1 MPPPKDKTA
10 MTVPVPQQQ
19 SYYSAYNPLRAIYGN
34 NPPGTATPP
43 PPPPPTEQMNDLHP
57 ADTMASADQPSSPL
71 SREKN
76 RLTLRAYLTAL
87 LAIPSVL
94 NSPILRSF
102 LLSGPT
108 RLTPAEEADARRR
121 AQADAVREEGR
132 RRFREEAER
141 RVEGLREGL
150 SLFKGDVLGQRG
162 GLNKVF
168 EVVRRVERVEDLPR
182 AEASVVEWGRIA

>member
-1 MPPPKDKTA
+1 
-10 MTVPVPQQQ
+10 MTVPVQQQQ
-19 SYYSAYNPLRAIYGN
+19 SYYSAYNPLRAIYGA
-34 NPPGTATPP
+34 NPSGTTTPP
-43 PPPPPTEQMNDLHP
+43 SASSSETPSLERTE
-57 ADTMASADQPSSPL
+57 TEASIDQQSSSPL

-94 NSPILRSF
+94 NSPVLRSF

-108 RLTPAEEADARRR
+108 TLSPAEQADAARR

-132 RRFREEAER
+132 KRFREEAER

-150 SLFKGDVLGQRG
+150 GMFKGDVLGKRG

-168 EVVRRVERVEDLPR
+168 EVVRKVERVEDLPR
-182 AEASVVEWGRIA
+182 AEASVLEWGRIS